1 MKIHSGSSAVQAV
14 LAVAVNQLKAHCFK
28 FNIAQRFRGARA
40 ATQPS
45 SAACR
50 RDRVRQAAEHC
61 RQGACAPQKDQR
73 ARCPLAPQPRW
84 LCYLFFHL
92 APPSSGKTKR
102 FARMSMIH
110 PASTTRPN
118 RCVGG
123 KSDNTKMAKPAA
135 MITSE

>member
-50 RDRVRQAAEHC
+50 RDRVRQAAEHR
-61 RQGACAPQKDQR
+61 RQAACAPQKDQR
-73 ARCPLAPQPRW
+73 ARCPLAPQPRRP
-84 LCYLFFHL
+84 CYFLFHW
-92 APPSSGKTKR
+92 APPSTGKTNR
-102 FARMSMIH
+102 LARMSIIQ
-110 PASTTRPN
+110 PASTTNPK

-123 KSDNTKMAKPAA
+123 NSDETQMAKPAP
-135 MITSE
+135 MITSD